1 MQCFLNM
8 CERKNEGWRE
18 ERMGEIYYLHNIFLF
33 ISHTHNKYTGTVIHI
48 HANIMHTFHTQNIEI
63 KYHKVLL
70 IILGNISRLIFFF
83 ESFYII

>member
-33 ISHTHNKYTGTVIHI
+33 ISHTHNKYTGIVIHI
-48 HANIMHTFHTQNIEI
+48 HANMHTFYTQNIEI

>member
-1 MQCFLNM
+1 
-8 CERKNEGWRE
+8 
-18 ERMGEIYYLHNIFLF
+18 
-33 ISHTHNKYTGTVIHI
+33 
-48 HANIMHTFHTQNIEI
+48 MHTFYTQNIEI